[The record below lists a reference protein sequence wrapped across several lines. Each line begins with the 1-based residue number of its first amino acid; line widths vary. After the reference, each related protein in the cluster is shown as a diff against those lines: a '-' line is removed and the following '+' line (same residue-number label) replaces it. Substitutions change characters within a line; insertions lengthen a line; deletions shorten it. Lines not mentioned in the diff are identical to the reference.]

1 MSKFERYKKGIET
14 EIYPHKHCK
23 NCGEMIDEGISY
35 CEECYK
41 KMLEKKKKK
50 RFRLRKRT

>member
-1 MSKFERYKKGIET
+1 MSKFERYKKAIET

-50 RFRLRKRT
+50 RFRWRKRK